1 MESAATARPGQQ
13 CAISLR
19 ALGDAG
25 APADAERS
33 KSDRPAC
40 GVPGSVNQM
49 SPTSMRQPACASHWR
64 LRAVDAFPLPRHANA
79 CRRLGAYRLAVRWH
93 RSIVIG
99 NQMSPTSSR
108 QPVLALLL
116 RAGRVLQR
124 RAEHHLLR
132 ADRQRERW
140 PDIKDIWN
148 LLKDFPARKSS
159 TRSQQMHPDSRTAR
173 PRSFRTCRTAAA
185 YALPLLDDHRRERWP
200 DSKSSRDQQLLH
212 AANNCIN
219 LPCCTSCTTG
229 ARPAACLAAAVA
241 RRAQPV
247 AVFFVAEACRATLA

>member
-1 MESAATARPGQQ
+1 MESAATARRGLQ

-159 TRSQQMHPDSRTAR
+159 IRSQQLHRSRFADCTAKVFPNVQNGCCIR
-173 PRSFRTCRTAAA
+173 P
-185 YALPLLDDHRRERWP
+185 PP
-200 DSKSSRDQQLLH
+200 SR
-212 AANNCIN
+212 
-219 LPCCTSCTTG
+219 
-229 ARPAACLAAAVA
+229 
-241 RRAQPV
+241 
-247 AVFFVAEACRATLA
+247 

>member
-1 MESAATARPGQQ
+1 MESAATTRRGLQ

-116 RAGRVLQR
+116 RAGAMLLLQL
-124 RAEHHLLR
+124 AL
-132 ADRQRERW
+132 
-140 PDIKDIWN
+140 
-148 LLKDFPARKSS
+148 
-159 TRSQQMHPDSRTAR
+159 RTA
-173 PRSFRTCRTAAA
+173 
-185 YALPLLDDHRRERWP
+185 D
-200 DSKSSRDQQLLH
+200 
-212 AANNCIN
+212 
-219 LPCCTSCTTG
+219 
-229 ARPAACLAAAVA
+229 AR
-241 RRAQPV
+241 RRAQQSRSQSIRSAHDANLV
-247 AVFFVAEACRATLA
+247 AFFGGRI